1 MGQSSASQPI
11 AWSLFQLTENRM
23 AFARQGLGSR
33 TSIEKEL
40 ALYIKKPEKGMTTDI
55 DVLNYW
61 YDYRKMHPCLATLA
75 RYILCFLT
83 TSGSTKKFVLTA
95 GDIINTV

>member
-11 AWSLFQLTENRM
+11 AWSLFQLTQNRR

-55 DVLNYW
+55 DVLDYW
-61 YDYRKMHPCLATLA
+61 YNYRKMLPSLATLA
-75 RYILCFLT
+75 RYIICLLT
-83 TSGSTKKFVLTA
+83 TSGSTK
-95 GDIINTV
+95 IRPYCWRHH